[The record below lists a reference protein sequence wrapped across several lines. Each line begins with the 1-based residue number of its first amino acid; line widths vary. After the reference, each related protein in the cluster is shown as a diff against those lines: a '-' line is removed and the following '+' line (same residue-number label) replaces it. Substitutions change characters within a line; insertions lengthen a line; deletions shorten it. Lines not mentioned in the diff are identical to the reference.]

1 MRSRITLTQ
10 NDVHTGELILVNAEH
25 PIVPSFDTHL
35 ISVASDYAEVYLQE
49 KTAAVLERVLESIGS
64 DGQIVPVSGYRPES
78 EQRQIYADSLRENG
92 RAFTEKYVAKP
103 NRSEHQTG
111 LAIDLGRRQ
120 EKIDF
125 IRPDFPYEGIC
136 EQFRQAAVGYG
147 FVERYQQGKEAV
159 TGIAHEPWHFR
170 YVGCPHAAVMHSEN
184 LALEEYTEYLKQFPY
199 EKQHLQVRERG
210 NTVEIFYVSV
220 GKYDTISVTLPECS
234 TYQVSGNN
242 VDGCVVTVWR
252 NEYEL

>member
-1 MRSRITLTQ
+1 MRSQITLTQ

-25 PIVPSFDTHL
+25 PIVHPFAPHL
-35 ISVASDYAEVYLQE
+35 ISVVSDYAEVYLQE
-49 KTAAVLERVLESIGS
+49 KTAVVLERVLESIGS
-64 DGQIVPVSGYRPES
+64 AGQIVPVSGYRPKS
-78 EQRQIYADSLRENG
+78 EQHQIYADSLREKG

-103 NRSEHQTG
+103 NHSEHQTG
-111 LAIDLGRRQ
+111 LAIDLGRKQ
-120 EKIDF
+120 DEIDF

-136 EQFRQAAVGYG
+136 ERFRQEAVSYG
-147 FVERYQQGKEAV
+147 FVERYQQGKESV

-170 YVGCPHAAVMHSEN
+170 YVGWPHAAVMHSGDM
-184 LALEEYTEYLKQFPY
+184 ALEEYTEYLKQFPY

-210 NTVEIFYVSV
+210 NNVEIFYVSV

-242 VDGCVVTVWR
+242 VDGCIVTVWR
-252 NEYEL
+252 SEYEL